1 MKKGYPAI
9 GIPILD
15 PFLVPKFDVPA
26 ISNNF
31 VDADIMVHNV
41 IVQNLSALEV
51 VTGNFFKNILFF
63 IRNYIF
69 LNEISSTGSS
79 IQGGLRTAFDRSD
92 AQRLFLKLSS
102 LVAFDNFLKI
112 TPGALIS
119 WCALLKKD
127 KIVFHMFLF

>member
-51 VTGNFFKNILFF
+51 VTGNFFQKNL
-63 IRNYIF
+63 
-69 LNEISSTGSS
+69 L
-79 IQGGLRTAFDRSD
+79 
-92 AQRLFLKLSS
+92 
-102 LVAFDNFLKI
+102 
-112 TPGALIS
+112 
-119 WCALLKKD
+119 LLKP
-127 KIVFHMFLF
+127 FHFS

>member
-26 ISNNF
+26 IANNF

-69 LNEISSTGSS
+69 LNNFFYRVLHHPSAENLITLGRKHHNGTTCHMNLWQKMSVS
-79 IQGGLRTAFDRSD
+79 IKTELPKPFADF
-92 AQRLFLKLSS
+92 
-102 LVAFDNFLKI
+102 
-112 TPGALIS
+112 
-119 WCALLKKD
+119 
-127 KIVFHMFLF
+127 